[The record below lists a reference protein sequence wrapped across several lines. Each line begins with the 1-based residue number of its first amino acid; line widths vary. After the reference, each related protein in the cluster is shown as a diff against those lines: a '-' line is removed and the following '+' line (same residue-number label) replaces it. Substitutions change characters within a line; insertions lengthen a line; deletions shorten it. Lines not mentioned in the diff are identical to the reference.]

1 MIHYSLRAVDDSD
14 YPFLTELYIS
24 TRWQEMQQ
32 APWTDQQRLQFLQ
45 QQFDAQTEHYRVHY
59 PEASRQIIVVKHQP
73 AGRLYLDNSDH
84 EIRIVDIALLPQ
96 FCGQGIGGKILKTIL
111 ETGDQAHK
119 AVSIHVE
126 KNNPALN
133 LYQRL
138 GFQQQKDVGVY
149 WFMSRLP
156 QG

>member
-1 MIHYSLRAVDDSD
+1 
-14 YPFLTELYIS
+14 
-24 TRWQEMQQ
+24 
-32 APWTDQQRLQFLQ
+32 
-45 QQFDAQTEHYRVHY
+45 
-59 PEASRQIIVVKHQP
+59 
-73 AGRLYLDNSDH
+73 LYLDNSDH

-156 QG
+156 QD